1 MTEPLK
7 IIFAGTPDFAA
18 VHLQALIDSE
28 HSIVAVYTQP
38 DRPAGRGKKLL
49 ASPVKQLAE
58 RHDIP
63 VYQPQSLR
71 DPAAQEE
78 LAALNADVMVV
89 VAYGL
94 ILPQSVLD
102 TPRLGCVNV
111 HASLLPRWRGAAP
124 IQRAIEAGDAE
135 SGVAIMQMEAG
146 LDTGPVLVERR
157 CAITSRDTGGSLHD
171 KLAELG
177 APALLEALQQLAGGS
192 AQPQVQD
199 DTLANY
205 AGKISKEEALL
216 DWQQPAADLERK
228 IRAFNPFPVCWT
240 TYSDNKGAQRLRVFS
255 ARLERGCHSDVPG
268 TILGADAEGILVACG
283 REALR
288 LQILQLPGKKALPVE
303 EILKGYRELFAP
315 GQRLGE

>member
-1 MTEPLK
+1 MTQPLN

-18 VHLQALIDSE
+18 AHLQALLDSP
-28 HSIVAVYTQP
+28 HRIIAVYTQP

-49 ASPVKQLAE
+49 PSPVKQLAE
-58 RHDIP
+58 KHAIA

-71 DPAAQEE
+71 DENAQAE
-78 LAALNADVMVV
+78 LAALKADIMVV

-94 ILPQSVLD
+94 ILPQAVLD

-146 LDTGPVLVERR
+146 LDTGPVLVESR
-157 CAITSRDTGGSLHD
+157 CAISARDTGGSLHD
-171 KLAELG
+171 KLAALG
-177 APALLEALQQLAGGS
+177 GPALLEALRLLASGE
-192 AQPQVQD
+192 AEPQVQD
-199 DTLANY
+199 DSLANY
-205 AGKISKEEALL
+205 AGKISKEEARI
-216 DWQQPAADLERK
+216 DWAHPAEALERQ

-240 TYSDNKGAQRLRVFS
+240 SYTDSKGEQRLRIHS
-255 ARLERGCHSDVPG
+255 AQLERGCHGDAPG
-268 TILGADAEGILVACG
+268 TILAADSEGILVACG

-288 LQILQLPGKKALPVE
+288 LQLLQLPGKKALPAA
-303 EILKGYRELFAP
+303 EILKGHRALFAP
-315 GQRLGE
+315 GVRLGQ